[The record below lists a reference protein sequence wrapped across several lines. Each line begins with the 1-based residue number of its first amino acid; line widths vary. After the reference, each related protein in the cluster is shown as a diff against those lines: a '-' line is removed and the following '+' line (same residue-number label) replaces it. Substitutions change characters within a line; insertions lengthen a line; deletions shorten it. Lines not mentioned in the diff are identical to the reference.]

1 MVLSVL
7 QYQFGAQLETLN
19 RPPKQDTLILR
30 EGNSV
35 KQVQITVPYE
45 KTETVFDF
53 LVDVLNISN
62 IVRFTADNAHL
73 LQFRIP
79 DEAVSD
85 TMEGLKSRG
94 VGVEFGFIDILDLKA
109 SLPREVEETNE
120 KTMQREADLA
130 VEEIYENVKK
140 QAAISFDFIA
150 FVVFAAVMAGFG
162 LIQNNITII
171 VASMLL
177 SPLMGPMLGVAVG
190 YVVGDNKLFIKGTRN
205 ELFALGLSF
214 AVGAVMALMMPILY
228 PFDPPFVTVVENQ
241 WLAAPMILTEITRRG
256 IIFSALDIGIAIF
269 SGTAIAISVTKGD
282 MSTLVGVAISAA
294 LMPPAVNVGM
304 MITLGLV
311 TGSMH
316 SISIGLG
323 SLLLLGMN
331 IVLIDISAIIMF
343 RIKKLGIIEDKSATW
358 TAVTQYRKKRSG
370 SLYHSPNAETA
381 ATFTPSPTPTT
392 DAPTKTVAEP
402 EKDNGEEPSEPG

>member
-1 MVLSVL
+1 M
-7 QYQFGAQLETLN
+7 ETLN

-30 EGNSV
+30 DGNSV

-53 LVDVLNISN
+53 LVDVLEIKNV
-62 IVRFTADNAHL
+62 VRITADNAHL

-79 DEAVSD
+79 DDIVND

-109 SLPREVEETNE
+109 SLPREAEESNE
-120 KTMQREADLA
+120 KTLQREADLA

-140 QAAISFDFIA
+140 QSSLSFDFIA
-150 FVVFAAVMAGFG
+150 FVVFAALMAGFG
-162 LIQNNITII
+162 LIQNNIIII

-177 SPLMGPMLGVAVG
+177 SPLMGPMLGMAVG

-214 AVGAVMALMMPILY
+214 AVGSVMALMMPILY
-228 PFDPPFVTVVENQ
+228 PFDPPFITVVETQ
-241 WLAAPMILTEITRRG
+241 WLATPMILTEITRRG

-331 IVLIDISAIIMF
+331 IILIDISAIIMF
-343 RIKKLGIIEDKSATW
+343 RIKKLGIIKDKSATW
-358 TAVTQYRKKRSG
+358 TAVTQYRQKRSA
-370 SLYHSPNAETA
+370 SLYHTPSAETA
-381 ATFTPSPTPTT
+381 ATFTAAATPPKDDPTETE
-392 DAPTKTVAEP
+392 AEP
-402 EKDNGEEPSEPG
+402 DGDIEKESNGSE